1 MQKKNNPKNPPKNNN
16 ITFKFH
22 ELEKI
27 CDILLCIFYDSMV
40 YNESLTPPSNTVQY
54 QLQAVPPVMS

>member
-1 MQKKNNPKNPPKNNN
+1 MRCQQNAKKKKPKYNN

-27 CDILLCIFYDSMV
+27 CDLLLCIFYGSMV

-54 QLQAVPPVMS
+54 QL